1 MGPQYSGF
9 EETRSDLLRIV
20 ATYLAPGYNS
30 AALVVH
36 EEMPDRFRI
45 YDAFHEPRWFV
56 EVPWGD
62 EEFTTALRSTRVL
75 VVGKHSGEILYDG
88 SARDEG

>member
-1 MGPQYSGF
+1 MRPQYSGF
-9 EETRSDLLRIV
+9 EETRSALLRIV
-20 ATYLAPGYNS
+20 ANHLASGYNS

-45 YDAFHEPRWFV
+45 YNAFHEPCWFV

-62 EEFTTALRSTRVL
+62 EKFTTTLRSTRVL

-88 SARDEG
+88 FAGDEG